1 MEDNKDTVKVEEK
14 VEEPKKEETTE
25 KTYTKEDLDNS
36 FNAGVKKASSEWQK
50 DEKYK
55 EFLEWKKT
63 NQNDSETIKELQSQI
78 EKINEE
84 KATITKDYETLKNTQ
99 KVREM
104 DARPDFV
111 RFITSEV
118 MTKVDDTTDFD
129 TALKNFKDENP
140 QYFGEVVIK
149 KVQTSPKLNN
159 SNGVINTN
167 SIMNDVIRQAINNK

>member
-1 MEDNKDTVKVEEK
+1 MEEK
-14 VEEPKKEETTE
+14 VEDVKEETTE

-36 FNAGVKKASSEWQK
+36 FNAGVKKANSEWQK

-63 NQNDSETIKELQSQI
+63 NQNDSETIKELQAEI
-78 EKINEE
+78 EKIKGEKTSLNNEYE
-84 KATITKDYETLKNTQ
+84 KLLNTQ
-99 KVREM
+99 KVKDSE
-104 DARPDFV
+104 AKPDFV

-118 MTKVDDTTDFD
+118 MSKVDETNDFD
-129 TALKNFKDENP
+129 TALKKFKNENP

-159 SNGVINTN
+159 GNGGTNTS
-167 SIMNDVIRQAINNK
+167 SIMNDVIRQAVNNK

>member
-1 MEDNKDTVKVEEK
+1 MEDNKDVLTTEEK
-14 VEEPKKEETTE
+14 VEDPKKEETTE

-36 FNAGVKKASSEWQK
+36 FNAGVKKANSEWQK

-63 NQNDSETIKELQSQI
+63 NQNNSETIKELEAEI
-78 EKINEE
+78 EKIKEE
-84 KATITKDYETLKNTQ
+84 KTSISSEYEQLKNTQ
-99 KVREM
+99 KVKDSE
-104 DARPDFV
+104 AKPDFI

-118 MTKVDDTTDFD
+118 MSKVDETTDFD
-129 TALKNFKDENP
+129 TALKNFKNENP

-159 SNGVINTN
+159 NDGGTSSN
-167 SIMNDVIRQAINNK
+167 SIMNDIIRQATNK